1 MPFELASVAPRSFER
16 GMIIGNLDILNA
28 AVSLLMRTAPLAA
41 RFSGQIR
48 RRSLRRLPAKR
59 PSSSQLDKH
68 GQTTCCLPTPVRGA
82 IPYRERSRRIPP
94 LQSGPIATWQA
105 HGGRLLLT
113 TKKKTPH
120 WSGAS

>member
-48 RRSLRRLPAKR
+48 RRSLRRLAA
-59 PSSSQLDKH
+59 
-68 GQTTCCLPTPVRGA
+68 TPVRGT

-94 LQSGPIATWQA
+94 LQSGPIAAWQA